1 LIFPLFSGYKKAV
14 KEYQDGYGA
23 AAGRGTAS
31 PPLRCAGFFIE
42 ADVKTV
48 SVIAFILL
56 LLLPGRPCADDFT
69 AQYYDLREM
78 EIRQFAADLFIA
90 GEYFRAI
97 TEARRYIS
105 LFPEGPRT
113 EEMTRRIGDAYLM
126 SHEWA
131 EAIASYDDFLMKFPA
146 SPQAGAAIF
155 YKAIALLKQGKA
167 AEAERLFQLVL
178 SGADLQKKGEAARW
192 EILLL
197 IRQNRFDEAERCLKD
212 QMVGPEIEKEA
223 DMIAEMIKEKKSTR
237 YKSPETAGMLSALLP
252 GSGQFYN
259 ERYQDGVY
267 SFLLNTLFIL
277 GAYKA
282 YDQENY
288 ALGGLLTLFEIGW
301 YTGGIYGAVGG
312 AHKYNNR
319 IDEDHFRNGVRRMNL
334 QQSEISRPGGVS
346 VLFTYPF

>member
-1 LIFPLFSGYKKAV
+1 M
-14 KEYQDGYGA
+14 D
-23 AAGRGTAS
+23 
-31 PPLRCAGFFIE
+31 FFIE
-42 ADVKTV
+42 ADVKTNA
-48 SVIAFILL
+48 VIVFILL
-56 LLLPGRPCADDFT
+56 LLLPGRSCADEFT
-69 AQYYDLREM
+69 ARYYDLRGK

-105 LFPEGPRT
+105 LFPEGPGT
-113 EEMTRRIGDAYLM
+113 EEMARRVGDAYLM

-131 EAIASYDDFLMKFPA
+131 EAIVSYDDFLMKFPK

-155 YKAIALLKQGKA
+155 YKAIALLKQENA

-197 IRQNRFDEAERCLKD
+197 IRQNRFDEAERRMKD
-212 QMVGPEIEKEA
+212 QMVRPEIEKEA
-223 DMIAEMIKEKKSTR
+223 GMIEEMIKEKKTTR
-237 YKSPETAGMLSALLP
+237 YKSPETAGVLSALLP

-277 GAYKA
+277 GAYKS
-282 YDQENY
+282 YDQGNY
-288 ALGGLLTLFEIGW
+288 ALGGLLSLFEIGW
-301 YTGGIYGAVGG
+301 YAGGIYGAVGG
-312 AHKYNNR
+312 AHKYNNK
-319 IDEDHFRNGVRRMNL
+319 IDEDLFRNGVRRLNL
-334 QQSEISRPGGVS
+334 EESEIGRPGGVS
-346 VLFTYPF
+346 ILFSYPF

>member
-1 LIFPLFSGYKKAV
+1 MTICWVSG
-14 KEYQDGYGA
+14 EIQRSQFNTDD
-23 AAGRGTAS
+23 
-31 PPLRCAGFFIE
+31 FFIE
-42 ADVKTV
+42 ADVKTIPV
-48 SVIAFILL
+48 AFFIFL

-69 AQYYDLREM
+69 ARYYGLRET
-78 EIRQFAADLFIA
+78 EIWQFAADLFIA
-90 GEYFRAI
+90 GEYFRVI

-105 LFPEGPRT
+105 LFPKGPRT
-113 EEMTRRIGDAYLM
+113 EEMARRIGDAYLM

-131 EAIASYDDFLMKFPA
+131 EAIVSYDDFLMKFPS

-155 YKAIALLKQGKA
+155 YKAIALLKQGNG
-167 AEAERLFQLVL
+167 AEAERLFQLVP
-178 SGADLQKKGEAARW
+178 SGADGQKKLEAARW

-197 IRQNRFDEAERCLKD
+197 IRRNRFDEAERRLKD
-212 QMVGPEIEKEA
+212 QMVRPEIEKEA
-223 DMIAEMIKEKKSTR
+223 DIITEMIKEKKSTL
-237 YKSPETAGMLSALLP
+237 YKSPETAGVLSAILP

-312 AHKYNNR
+312 AHKYNHK
-319 IDEDHFRNGVRRMNL
+319 IDEDHFRNGVRRLNL
-334 QQSEISRPGGVS
+334 QESEIGRPGGVS
-346 VLFTYPF
+346 ILFTYPF

>member
-1 LIFPLFSGYKKAV
+1 MRMY
-14 KEYQDGYGA
+14 
-23 AAGRGTAS
+23 
-31 PPLRCAGFFIE
+31 FFIE
-42 ADVKTV
+42 ANVKTI
-48 SVIAFILL
+48 SVIVFILL

-69 AQYYDLREM
+69 SRYYDLRET

-113 EEMTRRIGDAYLM
+113 EEMARRIGDAYLM

-131 EAIASYDDFLMKFPA
+131 EAVASYDDFLMKFPA

-155 YKAIALLKQGKA
+155 YKAIALLKQGNA

-178 SGADLQKKGEAARW
+178 NGADLQKKGEATRW

-197 IRQNRFDEAERCLKD
+197 IRRNRFDEAERRLKE
-212 QMVGPEIEKEA
+212 QMVRPEIEKEA
-223 DMIAEMIKEKKSTR
+223 DIIAEMIKEKKNTR
-237 YKSPETAGMLSALLP
+237 YKSPDTAGVLSALLP

-267 SFLLNTLFIL
+267 SFLLNTLFVL

-282 YDQENY
+282 YDQGNY

-319 IDEDHFRNGVRRMNL
+319 IDEDLFRNGVRRMNL
-334 QQSEISRPGGVS
+334 QQSEIGRPGGVS
-346 VLFTYPF
+346 ILFTYPF